1 MNIPK
6 LYLNTDVSIMHGK
19 TLDIETQRNIALIM
33 ATSGWCDDRTQ
44 PKPFSNVHAIRK
56 HSVKIEKEIL
66 CDLRAL
72 TAQVFLCRV

>member
-6 LYLNTDVSIMHGK
+6 LYLNTDVSIMHRK

-33 ATSGWCDDRTQ
+33 ATSGWCDDRTH
-44 PKPFSNVHAIRK
+44 PKPLLNIHVIRK
-56 HSVKIEKEIL
+56 HAVNIEKEIL

-72 TAQVFLCRV
+72 TAQVSLCWV